1 MGGRYAASRE
11 MTGVLAEDI
20 GDLAYTREHA
30 SAELT
35 VRDVAALFEHT
46 PDLDSVAVVE
56 PDGRFGLVVRSHLTN
71 ELGRQFGYALYA
83 RRPIR
88 VLTEWD
94 VLHFDVR
101 QDPVIV
107 IAEAVHR
114 DLHRIYDDILLTKN
128 GCYFGLVSMRLLM
141 AHSKNLLIRS
151 MGEVGELEQRNR
163 SLDEMN
169 RMQREFVANMT
180 HELRA
185 PLSTMLGVANLL
197 AGDDAIPEARRRDVG
212 MLLSRGQD
220 LLGIVNNFLEMHRIE
235 AGEVEPFFEQ
245 VELEPLLDD
254 CLDAAS
260 YLVGGRPIAILRDYQ
275 ELPRHLLTDAVL
287 VRRIFTNLLSNAIK
301 FTDRGTVT
309 LAGRWLGS
317 TLALSVRDTG
327 LGIRAEDHARLFQK
341 FAQLERTK
349 TKRHAGTGLGLAIVK
364 NLTQLLGGS
373 IAVNSQPGVGS
384 EFTVTLPASAS
395 ARVAQLAI

>member
-1 MGGRYAASRE
+1 MD
-11 MTGVLAEDI
+11 GVLADDI
-20 GDLAYTREHA
+20 GSLAYTREHVPA
-30 SAELT
+30 DLA
-35 VRDVAALFEHT
+35 VREVAALFERT
-46 PDLDSVAVVE
+46 PDLDAVAVVE
-56 PDGRFGLVVRSHLTN
+56 NDGTFGLVIRSRLTS

-88 VLTEWD
+88 ELTEWNVLRCD
-94 VLHFDVR
+94 VK
-101 QDPVIV
+101 QDPVTV
-107 IAEAVHR
+107 IGQAVHR
-114 DLHRIYDDILLTKN
+114 DLHRIYDDIALTEE
-128 GCYFGLVSMRLLM
+128 GRYFGLVSMRLLM
-141 AHSKNLLIRS
+141 AHSKNLLVRS
-151 MGEVGELEQRNR
+151 MSEVGELEQRNR

-197 AGDDAIPEARRRDVG
+197 ASDEAIPEARRRDVG

-260 YLVGGRPIAILRDYQ
+260 YLIGGRPITIARDYQ
-275 ELPRHLLTDAVL
+275 QLPGSLLTDAVL

-309 LAGRWLGS
+309 LAARWLGT
-317 TLALSVRDTG
+317 TLSLSVCDTG
-327 LGIRAEDHARLFQK
+327 LGIRNEDQTRLFQK

-373 IAVNSQPGVGS
+373 ITVHSQPGVGS
-384 EFTVTLPASAS
+384 EFTVTLPARA
-395 ARVAQLAI
+395 ARLAI